1 MRKKWF
7 LLRSALQGGTTSFP
21 KGIRG
26 CMKKDFTIYL
36 SFTGRIDMCIV
47 RKWSINTG
55 VKSSPSLLL
64 NLKLQAVTTPSL
76 TQ

>member
-36 SFTGRIDMCIV
+36 SFTGRMDMWYA
-47 RKWSINTG
+47 RR
-55 VKSSPSLLL
+55 
-64 NLKLQAVTTPSL
+64 
-76 TQ
+76 